1 MKNFVDWVSCLAGPL
16 CLLLLLVPWI
26 LKWGAPVSSFQMFVA
41 HELFVLIS
49 WVLAIVFSVWGFR
62 KRSFNLKF
70 LNVTTIVLASIL
82 WLLDSW
88 GML

>member
-1 MKNFVDWVSCLAGPL
+1 
-16 CLLLLLVPWI
+16 
-26 LKWGAPVSSFQMFVA
+26 MFVA
-41 HELFVLIS
+41 HELFVLVS

-62 KRSFNLKF
+62 KRQSNLQF
-70 LNVTTIVLASIL
+70 LNVTTIVLTSIL

>member
-1 MKNFVDWVSCLAGPL
+1 MRNFVDWVSCLAGPL
-16 CLLLLLVPWI
+16 RLLPLLVPWV
-26 LKWGAPVSSFQMFVA
+26 LKWGAAVSSFHMFVA
-41 HELFVLIS
+41 HELFVLVS

-62 KRSFNLKF
+62 KRPSNLQF

>member
-1 MKNFVDWVSCLAGPL
+1 MGLVLGRSAVLAP
-16 CLLLLLVPWI
+16 LLVPWA
-26 LKWGAPVSSFQMFVA
+26 LKWGAPVSSFHMFVA
-41 HELFVLIS
+41 HELFVLVS

-62 KRSFNLKF
+62 KRQSNLRF

>member
-1 MKNFVDWVSCLAGPL
+1 
-16 CLLLLLVPWI
+16 
-26 LKWGAPVSSFQMFVA
+26 MFVA
-41 HELFVLIS
+41 HELFVLVS

-62 KRSFNLKF
+62 KRPFNLQF
-70 LNVTTIVLASIL
+70 LNVTTIILASIL

>member
-1 MKNFVDWVSCLAGPL
+1 MGLVLGRSAVLAPPAGPL
-16 CLLLLLVPWI
+16 GIKMGLLCRH
-26 LKWGAPVSSFQMFVA
+26 FNMFVA
-41 HELFVLIS
+41 HELFVLVS

-62 KRSFNLKF
+62 KRQSNLQF
-70 LNVTTIVLASIL
+70 LNVTTIVLTSIL

>member
-1 MKNFVDWVSCLAGPL
+1 MRNFVDWVSCLAGPL
-16 CLLLLLVPWI
+16 CLLPLLVPWA
-26 LKWGAPVSSFQMFVA
+26 LKWGAPVSSFHMFVA
-41 HELFVLIS
+41 HELFVLVS

-62 KRSFNLKF
+62 KRQSNLQF
-70 LNVTTIVLASIL
+70 LNVTTIVLTSIL